1 MRLVTRRGRASPP
14 GRAYARAALPR
25 GRTPWREAGF
35 CVVDLETTGLDP
47 RHDEVVS
54 FAALAVEDG
63 RVRLETA
70 VQRLVR
76 PSRAVSVASVRVHGL
91 RGADLEEAPT
101 LDEVL
106 DELVAALTGRVLV
119 AHSVSVERGFLR
131 PVLRRHGLR
140 LRRPAVDTAVLG
152 RLWLHLRDGASPRQ
166 VGLADLCE
174 ALGVPS
180 HRPHTASGDALS
192 AAQAFIALATKLEGH
207 GPETV
212 ASLLRAGQRLEQLR
226 LYPRHRC

>member
-1 MRLVTRRGRASPP
+1 MSLAARRGSAGPT
-14 GRAYARAALPR
+14 GRAYVKATLPR
-25 GRTPWREAGF
+25 GRTPWRDAGF

-47 RHDEVVS
+47 RRDEIVS
-54 FAALAVEDG
+54 FAALPVEGG

-76 PSRAVSVASVRVHGL
+76 PARAVSVDSVRIHGL
-91 RGADLEEAPT
+91 RQADLEAAPS

-106 DELVAALTGRVLV
+106 DELLRALTGRVLI
-119 AHSVSVERGFLR
+119 AHAVWVERAFLR
-131 PVLRRHGLR
+131 PVLRRHGIR
-140 LRRPAVDTAVLG
+140 LRRPAVDTSLLG
-152 RLWLHLRDGASPRQ
+152 RLWLQLRDGESPRHI
-166 VGLADLCE
+166 GLADLCE

-180 HRPHTASGDALS
+180 HRPHTATGDALS
-192 AAQAFIALATKLEGH
+192 AAQAFLALATKLEAE

-212 ASLLRAGQRLEQLR
+212 ASLARADQRLEQER